1 MRTAYRDHL
10 DAMIDELGAMTRLV
24 ASAMARANTAL
35 LDADLELAEKVIA
48 ADQQIDEMR
57 SALDDE
63 AIEVLALESP
73 VAGELRL
80 VVSVL
85 RMSATL
91 ERMGDLA
98 VHIAK
103 VARLRYP
110 ESAVP
115 GELRGTILEMGQI
128 AELVVQKA
136 GSAMAARDAA
146 MAQEVD
152 TDDDRMD
159 ALHRHLFTLLLD
171 DKWTHGVESAI
182 DITLISRYY
191 ERFADHAVSVARRV
205 ANDLAPV
212 D

>member
-1 MRTAYRDHL
+1 MRTAYHDRL
-10 DAMIDELGAMTRLV
+10 DGMVDELVGMTRLV
-24 ASAMARANTAL
+24 ASAMSRANTAL

-48 ADQQIDEMR
+48 ADQQIDALR
-57 SALDDE
+57 SQLDDE
-63 AIEVLALESP
+63 AVEVLALESP

-80 VVSVL
+80 VVSTL

-115 GELRGTILEMGQI
+115 AELRGIILEMGQI

-136 GSAMAARDAA
+136 GAALASRDAKV
-146 MAQEVD
+146 AQELEI
-152 TDDDRMD
+152 DDDRMD
-159 ALHRHLFTLLLD
+159 LLHRKLFTLLLD
-171 DKWTHGVESAI
+171 DSWSHGIETAI

-191 ERFADHAVSVARRV
+191 ERFGDHAVSVARRV
-205 ANDLAPV
+205 ANDLS
-212 D
+212 

>member
-1 MRTAYRDHL
+1 VRTAYHDRL
-10 DAMIDELGAMTRLV
+10 DGMVDELVAMTRLV
-24 ASAMARANTAL
+24 ASAMSRANTAL

-48 ADQQIDEMR
+48 ADQQIDALR
-57 SALDDE
+57 SQLDDE
-63 AIEVLALESP
+63 AVEVLALESP

-80 VVSVL
+80 VVSTL

-115 GELRGTILEMGQI
+115 AELRGIILEMGQI

-136 GSAMAARDAA
+136 GAALASRDAKV
-146 MAQEVD
+146 AQELEI
-152 TDDDRMD
+152 DDDRMD
-159 ALHRHLFTLLLD
+159 LLHRKLFTLLLD
-171 DKWTHGVESAI
+171 DSWSHGIETAI

-191 ERFADHAVSVARRV
+191 ERFGDHAVSVARRV
-205 ANDLAPV
+205 ANDLS
-212 D
+212 